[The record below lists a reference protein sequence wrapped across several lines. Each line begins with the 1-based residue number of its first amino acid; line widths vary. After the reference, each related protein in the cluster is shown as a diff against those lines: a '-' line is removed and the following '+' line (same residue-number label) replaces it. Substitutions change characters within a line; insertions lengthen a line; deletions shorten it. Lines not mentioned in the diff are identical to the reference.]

1 MEDTVSLIDGRVPVL
16 SHSSSPSDELL
27 GLLARLIAALVHEL
41 VADVVTASGVEL
53 VALGDDRSARGFGDD
68 GAVDI
73 AQDVVLAVAH
83 ARRDPGEQQRG
94 QVTDR

>member
-1 MEDTVSLIDGRVPVL
+1 L
-16 SHSSSPSDELL
+16 SGLGCWSAWRLL

-68 GAVDI
+68 GAVDV
-73 AQDVVLAVAH
+73 AQDVVLAVAS
-83 ARRDPGEQQRG
+83 RSG
-94 QVTDR
+94 